1 MAFVPWAMALPFAI
15 MAFGIKETT
24 VKGFGVPEKISG
36 FLVECRIFIC
46 EQVGEPRHKAVMRLE
61 HPKILLLFGGQPGRG
76 DNLSVK
82 GLPPAVFGEGDTRFF
97 RTAEN
102 GAAFFGVAPE
112 FYDFSFHR
120 CVFRG

>member
-1 MAFVPWAMALPFAI
+1 MALPFAI
-15 MAFGIKETT
+15 MVSGIKETT
-24 VKGFGVPEKISG
+24 VQGFGLPEKISS

-46 EQVGEPRHKAVMRLE
+46 EQIGEPRHKAVMRLE
-61 HPKILLLFGGQPGRG
+61 HPKILLFFGGQPGRG

-82 GLPPAVFGEGDTRFF
+82 GLPPAVFGEGDACSLGMAGNG
-97 RTAEN
+97 TAL
-102 GAAFFGVAPE
+102 FGVAPE